1 MFLTAVWILGWSTT
15 ILSGLMI
22 FPALISF
29 GFSENDVAFSFLFS
43 FGLSLFA
50 GIGLILTARGSV
62 SIIDTRTTILL
73 SVLIWPTISLF
84 SCIPFMLSGSAES
97 FVDAYF
103 ESVSGIV
110 TSGSTIF
117 SNVTDLPKGILFWR
131 GMLQWIGGFSTIL
144 LVLSFFSLAGIGG
157 MNLFHSSMPRSERD
171 TVVHRFW
178 QSIKSLWWVYLILT
192 VICAFSLRIAGMDL
206 FDSVVHAF
214 STISTGGFST
224 HSNSISYFN
233 NYAIEIV
240 LIIFMI
246 LGALNFTLYW
256 AFVNGQWKEFFRD
269 GETIYFFIFLFLSS
283 LIGVIFLIYFS
294 YFTLNEG
301 IRFVIFNVVSS
312 ISTTGF
318 HLSSNEFIF
327 SQYNIFPVLLS
338 LLMLIGGASVSTA
351 GGVKQLRIIVFFKLT
366 FRELFKLSHPHGV
379 TSINYMGKSIDEKS
393 LRSTWGFLMTFISL
407 LAICSVFFGLCGLNL
422 EQSLTLTVA
431 TVSNTGAGLN
441 MISPDQLYFEMSD
454 TLKWLV
460 IFSQYIGRIEV
471 IVILIVINPIF
482 WRK

>member
-1 MFLTAVWILGWSTT
+1 
-15 ILSGLMI
+15 
-22 FPALISF
+22 
-29 GFSENDVAFSFLFS
+29 
-43 FGLSLFA
+43 
-50 GIGLILTARGSV
+50 
-62 SIIDTRTTILL
+62 
-73 SVLIWPTISLF
+73 
-84 SCIPFMLSGSAES
+84 
-97 FVDAYF
+97 
-103 ESVSGIV
+103 
-110 TSGSTIF
+110 
-117 SNVTDLPKGILFWR
+117 
-131 GMLQWIGGFSTIL
+131 
-144 LVLSFFSLAGIGG
+144 
-157 MNLFHSSMPRSERD
+157 
-171 TVVHRFW
+171 
-178 QSIKSLWWVYLILT
+178 
-192 VICAFSLRIAGMDL
+192 
-206 FDSVVHAF
+206 
-214 STISTGGFST
+214 
-224 HSNSISYFN
+224 
-233 NYAIEIV
+233 
-240 LIIFMI
+240 
-246 LGALNFTLYW
+246 
-256 AFVNGQWKEFFRD
+256 
-269 GETIYFFIFLFLSS
+269 
-283 LIGVIFLIYFS
+283 IYFS